1 MNRSMAG
8 GKTGSA
14 PVESDLALNAAADPD
29 KALGLAQGEWDGLSG
44 AEAAAR
50 LKRFGPNA
58 IAREGQPSIIAELW
72 GRAMNPLNALLL
84 ALAVISYFLSDARSA
99 IVIAIMVV
107 LSIVLGFIQ
116 EHRSNN
122 AAAKLAAMIKIR
134 ASVKRSSGQ
143 DHPPTP

>member
-1 MNRSMAG
+1 MAFP
-8 GKTGSA
+8 S
-14 PVESDLALNAAADPD
+14 
-29 KALGLAQGEWDGLSG
+29 

-58 IAREGQPSIIAELW
+58 IAREGRPSIIAELW

-122 AAAKLAAMIKIR
+122 AAAKLAAMIKTR
-134 ASVKRSSGQ
+134 ASVKRGSGQ
-143 DHPPTP
+143 DHPPTPGTCPRIFSRSRSTNWCPETRCGCPPAT